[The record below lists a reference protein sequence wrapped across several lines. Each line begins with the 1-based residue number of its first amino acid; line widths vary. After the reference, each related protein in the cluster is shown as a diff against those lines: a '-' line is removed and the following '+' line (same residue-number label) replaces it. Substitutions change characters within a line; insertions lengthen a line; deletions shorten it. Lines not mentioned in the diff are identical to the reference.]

1 MSNKATNSFGF
12 KLVHRWSLT
21 DSPCHIQLC
30 RVKSSW
36 FLWGHTNTTLGSSA
50 RRPASSPRCWK
61 HSAAT
66 MHRSPHWTRYLW
78 LWRERL
84 HHFLSSLEL
93 EDLKN
98 KDLNCTLDFLR
109 ECVLT
114 RAFWINMYFL
124 EKDIFMHPSPNSKVQ
139 STLALQRRWTTAPA
153 KVQSRNHLLCYRKI
167 GFALFL
173 FTEGSHTDRMY
184 C

>member
-1 MSNKATNSFGF
+1 MFVDPHRLSVPYIFAVLDWAVSSRSYKIR
-12 KLVHRWSLT
+12 LV
-21 DSPCHIQLC
+21 
-30 RVKSSW
+30 
-36 FLWGHTNTTLGSSA
+36 
-50 RRPASSPRCWK
+50 SSPRCWK

-66 MHRSPHWTRYLW
+66 MHRSPDWTRYLW

-114 RAFWINMYFL
+114 RACWINMYFL

-153 KVQSRNHLLCYRKI
+153 EVQSRNHLLCLLAYFKQSLKYMLKYAR
-167 GFALFL
+167 
-173 FTEGSHTDRMY
+173 SDRMNIFFILWNLS
-184 C
+184 

>member
-1 MSNKATNSFGF
+1 MNIIFLSQQIGQQYFQRTGH
-12 KLVHRWSLT
+12 LVFVDPHRLT
-21 DSPCHIQLC
+21 VPYIFAVSDWP
-30 RVKSSW
+30 
-36 FLWGHTNTTLGSSA
+36 GSSRSYA
-50 RRPASSPRCWK
+50 IRLVSSPRCWK
-61 HSAAT
+61 DSAAT

-167 GFALFL
+167 GFVLFL
-173 FTEGSHTDRMY
+173 FTDRMY